1 MIRLG
6 FLLLFVIGVFAAPVL
21 ANTGRMALN
30 GPEGICFAVVVV
42 VNSYGVYNADETLET
57 DHGAVVVNYDTIG
70 GHNKVDADLVK
81 VMSLPDGVTADPMEL
96 ALPDGETGRICLL
109 EWLGG

>member
-1 MIRLG
+1 MTR
-6 FLLLFVIGVFAAPVL
+6 FLALLALWAAPVG
-21 ANTGRMALN
+21 AEPRMALN
-30 GPEGICFAVVVV
+30 GPSGPCFAVISV
-42 VNSYGVYNADETLET
+42 VNSFGSYNADETLAT

-70 GHNKVDADLVK
+70 GHNALDADLVK
-81 VMSLPDGVTADPMEL
+81 VVSLPDGVTADPMEM

>member
-1 MIRLG
+1 MTR
-6 FLLLFVIGVFAAPVL
+6 FLVLVLAAVCAAPVL
-21 ANTGRMALN
+21 AGNGRMSLN
-30 GPEGICFAVVVV
+30 GPEGPCFAVVVV
-42 VNSYGVYNADETLET
+42 VNRYGVYNADETLET

-70 GHNKVDADLVK
+70 GHNAIDADLVK
-81 VMSLPDGVTADPMEL
+81 VVSLPDGVTADPMEM